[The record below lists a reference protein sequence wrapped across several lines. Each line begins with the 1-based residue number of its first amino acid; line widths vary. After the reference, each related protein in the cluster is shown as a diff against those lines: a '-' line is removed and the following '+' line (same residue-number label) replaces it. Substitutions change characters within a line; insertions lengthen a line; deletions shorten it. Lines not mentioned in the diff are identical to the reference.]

1 MMAETKIKAPGRE
14 EPAVVVDAHLAG
26 RSAAIE
32 IVKAGGKVILV
43 DSEPNIGGNSAN
55 ASSGWFFFSSSDG
68 LNL

>member
-32 IVKAGGKVILV
+32 IVKAGCKVIL
-43 DSEPNIGGNSAN
+43 DYEPNIGGNSAK
-55 ASSGWFFFSSSDG
+55 ASSGSFFFSSSDG
-68 LNL
+68 SNL